1 MSITS
6 IKISLFSAVVIRI
19 SAYPADM
26 AKPFILKTA
35 KNKKR
40 IKYPEEH
47 KRILPDI
54 LSAPELLWIHCY
66 EYAFQTFVCI

>member
-26 AKPFILKTA
+26 VKPFILKTA
-35 KNKKR
+35 KNKKADKISGR
-40 IKYPEEH
+40 TQTHSPGYF
-47 KRILPDI
+47 
-54 LSAPELLWIHCY
+54 IH
-66 EYAFQTFVCI
+66 A

>member
-6 IKISLFSAVVIRI
+6 IKIPLFSAVVIRI

-35 KNKKR
+35 KNKKADK
-40 IKYPEEH
+40 I
-47 KRILPDI
+47 
-54 LSAPELLWIHCY
+54 SAPELLWIHCY